1 MLRVTRLD
9 AAILT
14 NTYERFRVFG
24 SGLRVDLY
32 AKSRVR
38 PAPCRS
44 KTAKLRECLTSL
56 ADNLLACVVGWVRQL
71 LRNPNV
77 SMGDP

>member
-1 MLRVTRLD
+1 MLRVARLD

-32 AKSRVR
+32 VLSQGFVLHPAEAR
-38 PAPCRS
+38 PLS
-44 KTAKLRECLTSL
+44 FE
-56 ADNLLACVVGWVRQL
+56 
-71 LRNPNV
+71 NV
-77 SMGDP
+77 LQV